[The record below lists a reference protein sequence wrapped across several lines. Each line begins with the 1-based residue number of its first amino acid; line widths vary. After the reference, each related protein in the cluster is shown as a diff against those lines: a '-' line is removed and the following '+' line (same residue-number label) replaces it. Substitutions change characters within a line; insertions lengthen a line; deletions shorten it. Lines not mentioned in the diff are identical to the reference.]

1 VEDIFWRVTN
11 PIFEIILWL
20 LFSKDG
26 PDYLPYIYFAFLIIM
41 IYLLILS
48 LRSTDE

>member
-1 VEDIFWRVTN
+1 VEDIVWKITD

-26 PDYLPYIYFAFLIIM
+26 PNYLPYIFFAFLIIM

-48 LRSTDE
+48 FRGTDE